1 MIRSSLRT
9 YLLAQAPLAALIGDR
24 LYPVACP
31 ETATLPAVTYRRASG
46 GHLHNLT
53 SASGAAIPEFELVVW
68 AETYEDADEV
78 AEAIRQE
85 MQGFRGTMGSD
96 AVKSVI
102 LDDEDDSI
110 AEPDDN
116 SDQPIYAITLRYR
129 IQYVETK
136 PTF

>member
-1 MIRSSLRT
+1 M
-9 YLLAQAPLAALIGDR
+9 
-24 LYPVACP
+24 V
-31 ETATLPAVTYRRASG
+31 
-46 GHLHNLT
+46 
-53 SASGAAIPEFELVVW
+53 
-68 AETYEDADEV
+68 
-78 AEAIRQE
+78 
-85 MQGFRGTMGSD
+85 SD